1 MSMAQPTVLV
11 LDSGSTRSPRHLN
24 ERFLSVYDEPLIVLD
39 LSGVDTV
46 DPVFLA
52 ELAQLRVHRRDK
64 GLLLGRLVIGSQNV
78 RTALRAVGFERH
90 WPIYA
95 TLEEALASFDG
106 PPVYA

>member
-1 MSMAQPTVLV
+1 MAQPTVLAFEN
-11 LDSGSTRSPRHLN
+11 GSTRSPELLN
-24 ERFLSVYDEPLIVLD
+24 ERFLSIYDDPLIVLD

-46 DPVFLA
+46 DPLFLS
-52 ELAQLRVHRRDK
+52 ELAQLRVHRRNK

-78 RTALRAVGFERH
+78 RSALRAVGFERH

-95 TLEEALASFDG
+95 TLEEAVASFDG